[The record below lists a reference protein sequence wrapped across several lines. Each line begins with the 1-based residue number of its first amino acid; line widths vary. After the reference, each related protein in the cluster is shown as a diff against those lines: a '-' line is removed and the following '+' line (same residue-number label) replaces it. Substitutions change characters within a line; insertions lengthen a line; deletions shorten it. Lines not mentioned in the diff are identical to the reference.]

1 MNRKQFLILIAAL
14 LVLGGAGLLLYWQD
28 YSAYRD
34 SGARIGARLLP
45 DLKIADVAEVRL
57 QDDKHQT
64 TLRRKDNVW
73 VVEERGG
80 YPADLAA
87 ISALMVKLIELKITQ
102 SEQVAAK
109 LYPRLEL
116 GEPGK
121 GEGAGTVIEFKDAAG
136 KSLAR
141 IILGKKVLKK
151 DPVNPLPGARD
162 GVPAGRYV
170 LPPAAKDRVVAVSDP
185 LSAAEADPTKWL
197 NKYFFRPERIRTLSV
212 GPEGGAPQWRIT
224 RKEEWGEWRFAN
236 GGKLNGTAAV
246 TAANKL
252 GTLRFADV
260 VPDPGSDPVHP
271 GTVAVAE
278 TFDNLTYRIR
288 IAKRKTGDDYQMS
301 FTVSGTP
308 PRKRVPEKGEKPEDK
323 ERLDKDFAESLKAL
337 EERIASEK
345 ALAKWTYV
353 VSSNEVEPLLKSRAE
368 MTAAKD
374 ANKK

>member
-14 LVLGGAGLLLYWQD
+14 VVLGGAGLLLYWQD

-45 DLKIADVAEVRL
+45 DLKVADVTEMRL

-64 TLRRKDNVW
+64 TLRRKDNAW

-80 YPADLAA
+80 YPADLSA

-121 GEGAGTVIEFKDAAG
+121 GEGAGTVMEFKDAAG

-141 IILGKKVLKK
+141 IILGKMVLKK

-185 LSAAEADPTKWL
+185 LRAAEADPTHWL
-197 NKYFFRPERIRTLSV
+197 KKDFFRPERIRTLSV

-224 RKEEWGEWRFAN
+224 RKEEWGQWRFAN
-236 GGKLNGTAAV
+236 GGNLNGTAAV

-260 VPDPGSDPVHP
+260 IPDPGNDPVHQ
-271 GTVAVAE
+271 GTMVVAE

-288 IAKRKTGDDYQMS
+288 IAKRKAGDDYQVS
-301 FTVSGTP
+301 FALSGTP
-308 PRKRVPEKGEKPEDK
+308 PQKRVPEKGEKPGDK

-337 EERIASEK
+337 EQRIASEQ

-353 VSSNEVEPLLKSRAE
+353 VSGAEVEPLLKSRAE
-368 MTAAKD
+368 MTATKD

>member
-1 MNRKQFLILIAAL
+1 MSRKQFLILIAAL
-14 LVLGGAGLLLYWQD
+14 VVLGGAGLLLFWQD

-34 SGARIGARLLP
+34 SGTKIGAPLLP
-45 DLKIADVAEVRL
+45 NLKVADVAEIRL
-57 QDDKHQT
+57 QDDKKT
-64 TLRRKDNVW
+64 STLQRKENTW
-73 VVEERGG
+73 VVTERGG
-80 YPADLAA
+80 YPANVAA

-109 LYPRLEL
+109 LYPRLNL
-116 GEPGK
+116 GEPGT
-121 GEGAGTVIEFKDAAG
+121 GEGAGTAMEFKDAAG

-170 LPPAAKDRVVAVSDP
+170 LPPEAKDRVVAVSDP
-185 LSAAEADPTKWL
+185 LNAVEADPAKWL
-197 NKYFFRPERIRTLSV
+197 KENFFKPERIRTLSA

-224 RKEEWGEWRFAN
+224 RKEEWGQWRFAN
-236 GGKLNGTAAV
+236 GGNLNASAAV

-260 VPDPGSDPVHP
+260 VPDPGSDPVHQ
-271 GTVAVAE
+271 GTVVVAE
-278 TFDNLTYRIR
+278 TFDNLTYRVR
-288 IAKRKTGDDYQMS
+288 IAKRKAGDDYQVS
-301 FTVSGTP
+301 FTLSGAP

-323 ERLDKDFAESLKAL
+323 AQRDKDFAESLKAL

-345 ALAKWTYV
+345 ALTKWTYV
-353 VSSNEVEPLLKSRAE
+353 VASNEVEPLLKSRAE
-368 MTAAKD
+368 MTAPKNAD
-374 ANKK
+374 KK